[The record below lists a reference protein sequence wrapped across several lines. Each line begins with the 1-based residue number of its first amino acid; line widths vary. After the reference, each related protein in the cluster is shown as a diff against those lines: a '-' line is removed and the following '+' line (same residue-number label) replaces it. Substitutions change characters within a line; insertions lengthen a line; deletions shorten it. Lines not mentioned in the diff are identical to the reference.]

1 MVTISVSSK
10 LAILGLF
17 KTKVFWNKGYGVIGS
32 VHEATNKILLGD
44 SNYSVDVV
52 IQPKFG
58 NSRIS
63 IREIIINS

>member
-17 KTKVFWNKGYGVIGS
+17 KTKVFYNKGYGVIRS